1 MVGGAQGAAS
11 AGEKRMKSRNRP
23 PAPVDFG
30 ANAKAGDAPGD
41 KSPPAPANA
50 PEPPQLAVVEPR
62 PAPPPPESTW
72 AALPTQPAETSK
84 GWPVYLVAFIASALW
99 ALAPLAY
106 AVGYRRGV
114 APLTDDLF
122 GLVVFALLAI
132 GPIALVWIAAVL
144 VRQSQ
149 ALHAEV
155 RRMRGLAGQM
165 LEPAALAGASA
176 TSVVDQVRDQIA
188 EASKAAERAQADLKR
203 LQQVLAEETQALMG
217 TAGETARRATE
228 LTQTFGRERDEMAAL
243 SSVLDAKATAVSEA
257 MSLQTRAITDVSDLA
272 DTQLREAQAM
282 LTARAADLT
291 AAAGEAQ
298 EAARAAADDLTRQI
312 GRLESAGS
320 GVADQMGQVELALA
334 EQRAALSTTAQAFL
348 RDHEAVAARSET
360 NTAKLAEF
368 VSEAR
373 RGADEMGEAAG
384 KGADALRRLVVEAT
398 DQFRD
403 LSNAAK
409 AEREAFGQS
418 AGQSLDAVAEI
429 AAVEREKLEAQTRAA
444 IEALR
449 QASEE
454 TRAAA
459 AAHAE
464 AARTAAEAHAE
475 AARAQ
480 VEQLREATAAAG
492 QTADAAFA
500 AQLERARGQ
509 IQELSSAAAAASEST
524 NRAFADQLAQA
535 RAQVDQLSEAT
546 FAAGQNANRAF
557 EARLGEA
564 RDLIAASTQMVE
576 EAGQRTAAKL
586 DAGASSARETLQEL
600 EKLMGEMA
608 ERAER
613 MPGQAQ
619 TQVAEVR
626 AAVAASMN
634 DLMTAARKTAEE
646 TQAID
651 AAFQDRV
658 RRNYEMLSEA
668 VRMMGVVAGATAN
681 NLNLPSER
689 PAPRWTPPASDL
701 SAPSSPPA
709 TSPVPLRGAQEP
721 ERPRL
726 KLTPTA
732 TDTEF
737 STVFESAGGRV
748 ANDKEGED
756 GWSWGDLLSS
766 MDGEDDDARTRRR
779 LAEELETL
787 GVDPQAL
794 LPADRV
800 DEIAVVVQAA
810 ETEGAREVTRQ
821 LAPAAVRRIGRR
833 LGVEPAL
840 KLLVARYLQGF
851 GRELDE
857 AAERDHTG
865 DAVGQLLKGEG
876 GRLYLLY
883 DAAMGEA

>member
-1 MVGGAQGAAS
+1 
-11 AGEKRMKSRNRP
+11 MKSRNRP
-23 PAPVDFG
+23 PSPVDFG
-30 ANAKAGDAPGD
+30 ANADKADP
-41 KSPPAPANA
+41 KPANA
-50 PEPPQLAVVEPR
+50 PEPPQLAVVEPKPEP
-62 PAPPPPESTW
+62 PAPDPAW
-72 AALPTQPAETSK
+72 AALPTQPAEAGK
-84 GWPVYLVAFIASALW
+84 GWPVWLVAFIASALW

-106 AVGYRRGV
+106 AVGYRRGI

-122 GLVVFALLAI
+122 GLVVFALLAV

-149 ALHAEV
+149 ALNAEV

-176 TSVVDQVRDQIA
+176 ASVVDQVRDQIA

-217 TAGETARRATE
+217 TAGETARRASE

-243 SSVLDAKATAVSEA
+243 SKVLDAKAVAVTEA
-257 MSLQTRAITDVSDLA
+257 IGLQTRTITDVSDLA

-312 GRLESAGS
+312 SRLESAGS

-348 RDHEAVAARSET
+348 RDHEALAARTESH
-360 NTAKLAEF
+360 TAKLAEF
-368 VSEAR
+368 IADAR
-373 RGADEMGEAAG
+373 IGADEMGEAAG
-384 KGADALRRLVVEAT
+384 KGADALRQLVAEAAE
-398 DQFRD
+398 QFRE
-403 LSNAAK
+403 LSAAAR
-409 AEREAFGQS
+409 AESEGFGQA

-429 AAVEREKLEAQTRAA
+429 AAAEREKLEAQTRAA

-464 AARTAAEAHAE
+464 AARAAAEAHAE

-492 QTADAAFA
+492 ETADAAFA
-500 AQLERARGQ
+500 AQLERARAQ
-509 IQELSSAAAAASEST
+509 IQELGAAAAAASDST
-524 NRAFADQLAQA
+524 NQAFAAQLEQA

-546 FAAGQNANRAF
+546 FAAGQNANKAF

-586 DAGASSARETLQEL
+586 DAGAASARQTLLEL
-600 EKLMGEMA
+600 EKLMADMA

-619 TQVAEVR
+619 AQVAEVR

-634 DLMTAARKTAEE
+634 DLMTAARRTAEE

-651 AAFQDRV
+651 AAFQERV

-681 NLNLPSER
+681 NLSLPSER
-689 PAPRWTPPASDL
+689 AAPRRAPPMAPPPADDLAAPAPPAAPPEAA
-701 SAPSSPPA
+701 APAPI
-709 TSPVPLRGAQEP
+709 PLRGAQES

-766 MDGEDDDARTRRR
+766 MDGEDEDARTRRR
-779 LAEELETL
+779 LAEELQSL
-787 GVDPQAL
+787 GVDIQAL
-794 LPADRV
+794 LPADKV
-800 DEIAVVVQAA
+800 AEIAVVVQAA

-821 LAPAAVRRIGRR
+821 LAPAAVRRLARR
-833 LGVEPAL
+833 LSVEPAL
-840 KLLVARYLQGF
+840 KLLAARYLQGF
-851 GRELDE
+851 GHELDD
-857 AAERDHTG
+857 AAERDHAG
-865 DAVGQLLKGEG
+865 GAVAQLLEGEG
-876 GRLYLLY
+876 GRLYLVY
-883 DAAMGEA
+883 DAAIGEA

>member
-1 MVGGAQGAAS
+1 
-11 AGEKRMKSRNRP
+11 MKSRNRP
-23 PAPVDFG
+23 PSPVDFG
-30 ANAKAGDAPGD
+30 ANAQDAGKADP
-41 KSPPAPANA
+41 KPANA
-50 PEPPQLAVVEPR
+50 PEPPQLAVVEPKPAS
-62 PAPPPPESTW
+62 PAPDPAW
-72 AALPTQPAETSK
+72 AALPTQPAEVAR
-84 GWPVYLVAFIASALW
+84 GWPVWLVAFVASALW

-149 ALHAEV
+149 ALNAEG
-155 RRMRGLAGQM
+155 RRMRGLAGQL

-176 TSVVDQVRDQIA
+176 ASVVDQVRDQIA

-243 SSVLDAKATAVSEA
+243 SSVLDAKAVAVTEA
-257 MSLQTRAITDVSDLA
+257 IGLQTRTITDVSDLA

-312 GRLESAGS
+312 SRLESAGS

-348 RDHEAVAARSET
+348 RDHEALAARTESH
-360 NTAKLAEF
+360 TAKLAEF
-368 VSEAR
+368 IGDAR
-373 RGADEMGEAAG
+373 TGADEMGEAAG
-384 KGADALRRLVVEAT
+384 KGADALRQLVAEAAE
-398 DQFRD
+398 QFRE
-403 LSNAAK
+403 LSAAAR
-409 AEREAFGQS
+409 AESEGFGQA

-464 AARTAAEAHAE
+464 AARAAAEAHAE
-475 AARAQ
+475 AARVQ
-480 VEQLREATAAAG
+480 VEQLSEATAAAG
-492 QTADAAFA
+492 ATADAAFA
-500 AQLERARGQ
+500 AQLERARAQ
-509 IQELSSAAAAASEST
+509 IQELGAAAAAASDST
-524 NRAFADQLAQA
+524 NQAFAAQLEQA

-546 FAAGQNANRAF
+546 FAAGQNANKAF

-586 DAGASSARETLQEL
+586 DAGAASARETLQEL
-600 EKLMGEMA
+600 EKLMADMA

-619 TQVAEVR
+619 AQVAEVR
-626 AAVAASMN
+626 AAVAASMT
-634 DLMTAARKTAEE
+634 DLMTAARRTAEE

-651 AAFQDRV
+651 AAFQERV

-689 PAPRWTPPASDL
+689 PVPRRSTPMAPPLAPAPSDDL
-701 SAPSSPPA
+701 AAPAPPSSPPEPA
-709 TSPVPLRGAQEP
+709 ASIALRGAQEP

-732 TDTEF
+732 TDAEF

-748 ANDKEGED
+748 ANDKEGEE

-779 LAEELETL
+779 LAEELQAL
-787 GVDPQAL
+787 GVDAQAL
-794 LPADRV
+794 LPADKV
-800 DEIAVVVQAA
+800 VEIAVVVQAA

-821 LAPAAVRRIGRR
+821 LAPAAVRRLARR
-833 LGVEPAL
+833 LSVEPAL
-840 KLLVARYLQGF
+840 KLLAARYLQGF
-851 GRELDE
+851 GQELDA
-857 AAERDHTG
+857 AAERDHG
-865 DAVGQLLKGEG
+865 GAAVAQLLEGEG
-876 GRLYLLY
+876 GRLYLLF
-883 DAAMGEA
+883 DAAIGEA

>member
-1 MVGGAQGAAS
+1 
-11 AGEKRMKSRNRP
+11 MKSRNRP
-23 PAPVDFG
+23 PSPVDFG
-30 ANAKAGDAPGD
+30 ANAGKTG
-41 KSPPAPANA
+41 PAPANA
-50 PEPPQLAVVEPR
+50 PEPPQLAVVEPIPEP
-62 PAPPPPESTW
+62 PAPAPAW
-72 AALPTQPAETSK
+72 AALPSQPAESGK

-122 GLVVFALLAI
+122 GLAVFALLTI

-144 VRQSQ
+144 VRQAQ
-149 ALHAEV
+149 ALGAEV
-155 RRMRGLAGQM
+155 RRMRGLADQM

-176 TSVVDQVRDQIA
+176 ASVVDQVRDQIA

-243 SSVLDAKATAVSEA
+243 TSVLDAKATAVTEA
-257 MSLQTRAITDVSDLA
+257 IGLQTRTITDVSDLA

-312 GRLESAGS
+312 GRLESAGA

-348 RDHEAVAARSET
+348 RDHEALAARTESH
-360 NTAKLAEF
+360 TAKLAEF
-368 VSEAR
+368 ITDAR
-373 RGADEMGEAAG
+373 TGADEMGEAAG
-384 KGADALRRLVVEAT
+384 KGADALRQLVAQAAE
-398 DQFRD
+398 QFRE
-403 LSNAAK
+403 LSAAAK
-409 AEREAFGQS
+409 AESEGFGEA

-429 AAVEREKLEAQTRAA
+429 AAAEREKLEAQTRAA

-464 AARTAAEAHAE
+464 AARMAAEAHAE
-475 AARAQ
+475 AARVQ
-480 VEQLREATAAAG
+480 VEQLSEATAAAG
-492 QTADAAFA
+492 ATADAAFA
-500 AQLERARGQ
+500 AQLERARAQ
-509 IQELSSAAAAASEST
+509 IQELGAAAAAASDST
-524 NRAFADQLAQA
+524 NQAFADQLAQA
-535 RAQVDQLSEAT
+535 RSQVDQLSEAT
-546 FAAGQNANRAF
+546 FAAGQNANKAF

-586 DAGASSARETLQEL
+586 DAGAASARQTLEML
-600 EKLMGEMA
+600 EKLMADMA

-619 TQVAEVR
+619 AQVAEVR
-626 AAVAASMN
+626 AAVAASMT
-634 DLMTAARKTAEE
+634 DLMTAARRTAEE

-651 AAFQDRV
+651 AAFQERV

-681 NLNLPSER
+681 NLNLPPER
-689 PAPRWTPPASDL
+689 PSPRRAPAAPPPVDDL
-701 SAPSSPPA
+701 PAPAPA
-709 TSPVPLRGAQEP
+709 PLPLRGALEP

-737 STVFESAGGRV
+737 STVFETAGGRV

-787 GVDPQAL
+787 GVDAQAL
-794 LPADRV
+794 LPTERV

-840 KLLVARYLQGF
+840 KLLAARYLQGF
-851 GRELDE
+851 GRQLDE
-857 AAERDHTG
+857 AAERDPTG
-865 DAVGQLLKGEG
+865 EAIGKLLKGEG